1 MTVREQRTVI
11 YGDRGFGREVHQL
24 IKDLARAGA
33 PLTCVG
39 FLVDAEYREFATVHD
54 LPVLGDTRWLASAPD
69 VQVVIAIG
77 ATAPRHRIARLIE
90 TEYGARFGILQHPR
104 AWVGDHVAIGEGSV
118 ICAGAMLPTDIS
130 VGRHVQLHVGCTVGH
145 RSIIGD
151 FATIAPG
158 ANVSGRVEIGEGV
171 FVGAG
176 AVIVPDIKIG
186 RWAIVGAGAVVTR
199 DVPAD
204 VTVVGAPARII
215 RERVSGWQ
223 LDPSLAR
230 QRL

>member
-1 MTVREQRTVI
+1 MAEQRIVI

-33 PLTCVG
+33 PLACAG
-39 FLVDAEYREFATVHD
+39 FLVDPAYREFATVHD
-54 LPVLGDTRWLASAPD
+54 LPVFGDASWLASAPD

-90 TEYGARFGILQHPR
+90 TEYGPRFAVLQHPR
-104 AWVGDHVAIGEGSV
+104 AWVGDHVAVGEGSV

-145 RSIIGD
+145 RSVIGD

-176 AVIVPDIKIG
+176 AVIVPDIRIG

-204 VTVVGAPARII
+204 ATVVGSPAKII
-215 RERVSGWQ
+215 RQRAPGWQ

>member
-1 MTVREQRTVI
+1 MVEQRIMI

-24 IKDLARAGA
+24 IKDIARTGA
-33 PLTCVG
+33 PVTCAG

-54 LPVLGDTRWLASAPD
+54 LPVFGDASWLASAPD

-77 ATAPRHRIARLIE
+77 ATAPRHRIARLIDS
-90 TEYGARFGILQHPR
+90 EYGASFAILQHPR
-104 AWVGDHVAIGEGSV
+104 AWVGDHVPVGEGSV
-118 ICAGAMLPTDIS
+118 ICAGAMVPTDIS

-145 RSIIGD
+145 RSTISD

-158 ANVSGRVEIGEGV
+158 ANVSGRVEVGEGA
-171 FVGAG
+171 FIGAG

-186 RWAIVGAGAVVTR
+186 RWAIVGAGAVVTK
-199 DVPAD
+199 DVPPD
-204 VTVVGAPARII
+204 TTVVGSPARIMS
-215 RERVSGWQ
+215 ERAPGWQ
-223 LDPSLAR
+223 LDPSFAR

>member
-1 MTVREQRTVI
+1 MTAQRIVI

-24 IKDLARAGA
+24 IKDLARDGA
-33 PLTCVG
+33 PVSCAG
-39 FLVDAEYREFATVHD
+39 FLVDAAFREFATVHD
-54 LPVLGDTRWLASAPD
+54 LPVLGDASWLESAPD

-90 TEYGARFGILQHPR
+90 NDYGARFAVLQHPR
-104 AWVGDHVAIGEGSV
+104 AWVGDHVPVEEGSI
-118 ICAGAMLPTDIS
+118 ICAGAMVTTDIS
-130 VGRHVQLHVGCTVGH
+130 IGRHVQLHVGCTVGH

-151 FATIAPG
+151 FVTIAPG
-158 ANVSGRVEIGEGV
+158 ANVSGRVEVGEGV

-176 AVIVPDIKIG
+176 AVVVPDVRIG

-199 DVPAD
+199 DVPDDA
-204 VTVVGAPARII
+204 TVVGSPARII
-215 RERVSGWQ
+215 RQRPAGWQ
-223 LDPSLAR
+223 LDPSLPR